1 MILLFVFIFA
11 FVYMWI
17 FSVVLLY
24 FLALKCCAYPSV
36 MMPIMCVVGA
46 IACIVKMP
54 HDNRLLPGAPATQD
68 ADCSICL
75 EPKTNWMLPC
85 EHMFHERCMLTWVRV
100 GDGKTCPICRV
111 KL

>member
-11 FVYMWI
+11 FVYMWG

-46 IACIVKMP
+46 TA
-54 HDNRLLPGAPATQD
+54 
-68 ADCSICL
+68 
-75 EPKTNWMLPC
+75 
-85 EHMFHERCMLTWVRV
+85 
-100 GDGKTCPICRV
+100 
-111 KL
+111 